1 MTDSRPVRRVVEL
14 LKDNGYV
21 SLQDDLR
28 VGTISFNFAEVL
40 FGTRNSFDLVV
51 VVDTV
56 SQPSES
62 RTRRQVESLARAL
75 DIVQSRR
82 SLTLILVGPQ
92 LSEISVRDLSRV
104 CRILAVGTPTGED
117 ADRAVRDVLAVLLP
131 LDLPEGEFGIA
142 DPLTRLRTELN
153 DFLDVEVEPFIE
165 AAQRDVE
172 SVEAALKEWLLD
184 GIPSE
189 AP

>member
-1 MTDSRPVRRVVEL
+1 MTDSRPVRRVIEL
-14 LKDNGYV
+14 LEDNSYLSVHG
-21 SLQDDLR
+21 DLR

-40 FGTRNSFDLVV
+40 FGTRNSCDLVV

-56 SQPSES
+56 SQASES

-82 SLTLILVGPQ
+82 SLTLIVVGPQ
-92 LSEISVRDLSRV
+92 LSDVLVRDLSRV
-104 CRILAVGTPTGED
+104 CRILAVGTPTGEY
-117 ADRAVRDVLAVLLP
+117 ADRDVRDALAILLP

-142 DPLTRLRTELN
+142 DPLTRLRTEL
-153 DFLDVEVEPFIE
+153 DGFLDVEVEPFVE
-165 AAQRDVE
+165 AAQREVE
-172 SVEAALKEWLLD
+172 SVETALKQWLVD
-184 GIPSE
+184 GISSE

>member
-1 MTDSRPVRRVVEL
+1 MSDSRPVRRVVEL

-21 SLQDDLR
+21 PVHGDLR

-40 FGTRNSFDLVV
+40 FGTQNSCDLVV

-56 SQPSES
+56 FQPSES

-82 SLTLILVGPQ
+82 SLTLIVVGPQ
-92 LSEISVRDLSRV
+92 LSDNSVRDLSRV
-104 CRILAVGTPTGED
+104 CRILAVGTPTGRD
-117 ADRAVRDVLAVLLP
+117 ADRVVRDVLAILLP
-131 LDLPEGEFGIA
+131 LDLPVGEFGIA
-142 DPLTRLRTELN
+142 DPLTRLRAELD

-165 AAQRDVE
+165 AAQREIE
-172 SVEAALKEWLLD
+172 SVEAALKQWLLD
-184 GIPSE
+184 GISSE
-189 AP
+189 VP